1 MWVGVES
8 ARMTDHDLYQQILGL
23 TPPWRVR
30 TVDLRLD
37 DEEVLVHV
45 VQDASLGQ
53 ALCPECRTAC
63 PGYDTAKER
72 RWRHLDTCQ
81 LKTYLV
87 CSVPRVSCP
96 QHGVHVAYVPWSDPG
111 SGFTAAF
118 EALAITVLKATVVQ
132 SRAAHLL
139 RLSESQVHDLMHR
152 AVERGMLR
160 RDATQVMPHLGID
173 EKSIRRGHSY
183 MSVLTDTDHR
193 RVLELVEG
201 RTLAAARSL
210 LSEALGAGQKS
221 QVRSVSMDMWPAFQ
235 SAQEHELPEADRV
248 HDRFHVV
255 KYLAEAVDQTRRSE
269 HARLCKAGDT
279 TLSRT
284 KYVWLKN
291 PQNLTP
297 KQKELFG
304 ALAQTDLETA
314 KVWAFKDTFQEFFA
328 CTDMAQGKAFFAN
341 WYDAAMR
348 LNNRYL
354 TKVATM
360 LEGHLAGL
368 LNYLKHRTTNAS
380 AESMNGRIQQ
390 VKASARGFRRFT
402 SFRVAILFHL
412 GKLDLYP
419 HKSL

>member
-1 MWVGVES
+1 
-8 ARMTDHDLYQQILGL
+8 MTDHDLYQQILGL

-152 AVERGMLR
+152 AVERGLLR

-173 EKSIRRGHSY
+173 EKSIHRGHSY

-255 KYLAEAVDQTRRSE
+255 KYLFHVVKYLAEAVDQTRRSE

-284 KYVWLKN
+284 KYVWL
-291 PQNLTP
+291 
-297 KQKELFG
+297 
-304 ALAQTDLETA
+304 
-314 KVWAFKDTFQEFFA
+314 
-328 CTDMAQGKAFFAN
+328 KAFFAN

-390 VKASARGFRRFT
+390 IKASARGFRRFT